1 MPIYEYRCPRCDV
14 FELTRGMGSAPAEED
29 CPTCGQRARR
39 RISAPRL
46 ARTGT
51 AAFRLI
57 DAAERSASEPRVVS
71 GTPPAPGRSARPAY
85 STNPLHQKLPRP

>member
-14 FELTRGMGSAPAEED
+14 YEIIRGMGAAPAED
-29 CPTCGQRARR
+29 TCPTCGQAARR
-39 RISAPRL
+39 KISAPHV

-57 DAAERSASEPRVVS
+57 DSTERSASEPRVVS
-71 GTPPAPGRSARPAY
+71 GGIPPSGRGAAPIY
-85 STNPLHQKLPRP
+85 SSNPLHQKLPRP